1 MRFWLEQ
8 LEIIKK
14 FYIKYSAKKCM
25 NIINSA
31 CTKTNNIF
39 SYCHSEFISESDY
52 QVIIDSETSSEWQK
66 VADKLL

>member
-1 MRFWLEQ
+1 
-8 LEIIKK
+8 
-14 FYIKYSAKKCM
+14 M

-52 QVIIDSETSSEWQK
+52 QVIIDSETSSE
-66 VADKLL
+66 